1 MEFFFCSQ
9 IETDNFFLDE
19 EESHHLF
26 KVLRHAV
33 GDELMVTD
41 GKGKLIRAK
50 IIQEHK
56 KSGELQTIEVVKV
69 EPQPSPTIHIAIAP
83 TKNIDRFEW
92 FLEKATEIGIT
103 EITPIICTRS
113 ERNKIKHERLEKILV
128 GAMKQSLR
136 LW

>member
-1 MEFFFCSQ
+1 MEMFFCSK

-50 IIQEHK
+50 ITQEHK
-56 KSGELQTIEVVKV
+56 RSCGLETIEVVKQ
-69 EPQPSPTIHIAIAP
+69 ESQPTPEIHIAIAP

-92 FLEKATEIGIT
+92 FLEKATEIG
-103 EITPIICTRS
+103 
-113 ERNKIKHERLEKILV
+113 
-128 GAMKQSLR
+128 
-136 LW
+136 